1 MITLVRKEP
10 PMNRIYYNVVD
21 VHSNSIE
28 LAIQNRRKIVGRYS
42 VPATISAAAE
52 VLDSLHG
59 KKHMAIEE
67 GPVSGWLYRNL
78 HQKVDRFV
86 VADPRRNKLISSD
99 GGPDDKVDSA

>member
-1 MITLVRKEP
+1 
-10 PMNRIYYNVVD
+10 MNRIYYIGAD

-59 KKHMAIEE
+59 KKYMAIEE
-67 GPVSGWLYRNL
+67 GPMSGWLYRNL
-78 HQKVDRFV
+78 HQRVDRFV
-86 VADPRRNKLISSD
+86 VADRDVGYVEKELSVRPGQCDFIRTD
-99 GGPDDKVDSA
+99 